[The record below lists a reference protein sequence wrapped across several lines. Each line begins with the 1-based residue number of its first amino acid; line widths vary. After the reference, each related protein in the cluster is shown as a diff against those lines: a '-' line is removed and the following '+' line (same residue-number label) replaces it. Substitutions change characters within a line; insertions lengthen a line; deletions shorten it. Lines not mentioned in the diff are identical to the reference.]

1 MHTRLISVAFSLSL
15 YTTFSHPYSLLKPCG
30 YCTCLIIMKHVQ
42 FSPNLYTTWHVLLN
56 DLRDLRKWRKCKS
69 FLLQVDVAGDGST
82 KTNIKMNTKWI
93 CNTSR
98 SHPTSTPHDTFYVI
112 ISRDLRAWRT
122 FKLAFPS
129 TGWRCWAGNGSTKTD
144 IKMNIKWLR
153 LKRYSLFTNWH
164 FESFDSFLRW
174 MNKSSILNCLKDS
187 RLLWKYSSTTLSKF
201 QTNDQSILMM
211 CTQLSLFRNVLCWTP
226 TKKRFHLAVKP
237 NTYNLQ
243 TEITIREQLDF

>member
-93 CNTSR
+93 WNTSR

-112 ISRDLRAWRT
+112 ISVT
-122 FKLAFPS
+122 FEREGHSNWPFLPQVDVAELGMGLQKPIS
-129 TGWRCWAGNGSTKTD
+129 KWISNG
-144 IKMNIKWLR
+144 
-153 LKRYSLFTNWH
+153 
-164 FESFDSFLRW
+164 
-174 MNKSSILNCLKDS
+174 
-187 RLLWKYSSTTLSKF
+187 
-201 QTNDQSILMM
+201 
-211 CTQLSLFRNVLCWTP
+211 
-226 TKKRFHLAVKP
+226 
-237 NTYNLQ
+237 
-243 TEITIREQLDF
+243 

>member
-1 MHTRLISVAFSLSL
+1 MHTRLISVA
-15 YTTFSHPYSLLKPCG
+15 TFFHPYSLLKPCG
-30 YCTCLIIMKHVQ
+30 YCTCLIIMKHVP

-164 FESFDSFLRW
+164 LSHLTRFFGGWINLPFWTVWRTVGFYENIPLQPCLSFKHMINSYWWCAHSWALLEMCCVGHQRRRDFTWL
-174 MNKSSILNCLKDS
+174 LNLI
-187 RLLWKYSSTTLSKF
+187 F
-201 QTNDQSILMM
+201 
-211 CTQLSLFRNVLCWTP
+211 
-226 TKKRFHLAVKP
+226 
-237 NTYNLQ
+237 
-243 TEITIREQLDF
+243 